1 MVNFCT
7 LFLKYELENWR
18 HYFSS
23 KVKGL
28 FGIKTE
34 DKEPEKE
41 FDDPNYEYA
50 NSSSTYYTSPVS
62 SENYMGYDILKGA
75 KKHVYKESENQS
87 SDISKQKKN
96 F

>member
-1 MVNFCT
+1 MKI
-7 LFLKYELENWR
+7 LRDY
-18 HYFSS
+18 SS
-23 KVKGL
+23 FKVKSL
-28 FGIKTE
+28 FGIKKA

-50 NSSSTYYTSPVS
+50 NSSSTYYNSPEG

-75 KKHVYKESENQS
+75 KKHVYKESENQY